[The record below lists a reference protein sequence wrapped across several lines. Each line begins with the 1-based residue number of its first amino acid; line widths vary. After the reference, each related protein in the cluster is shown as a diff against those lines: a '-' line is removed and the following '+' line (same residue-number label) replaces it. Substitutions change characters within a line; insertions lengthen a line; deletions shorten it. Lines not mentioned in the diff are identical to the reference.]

1 MDDKLNILLI
11 SPDYPNDPKGT
22 GIGTYSQLM
31 ANNLAELG
39 HHVHLLS
46 RAGLNRNIEE
56 KENISFHFVDIPRP
70 DVPLN
75 PSLWT
80 SIKLALKSI
89 RSEYKYRKE
98 IAKTMHKIL
107 DSEDIDLIE
116 SADAFA
122 EILFFKQKNY
132 AHIPLIVRLHT
143 PLSVGE
149 LFDKNV
155 SEIIRRLIRIPER
168 KQILKASHLSVPSR
182 AGQILFRK
190 EMGLENKAIRVIANP
205 PPKNLSLKTA
215 VKTNDFEV
223 VYVGRVTRTKGMP
236 ILMKAIPL
244 VLDRFP
250 KAKFTLIGGDAGN
263 PEGFEEKVNWLKDM
277 LPENAK
283 TAVDFKGYLAF
294 DEFSSYLEQAAVAVI
309 PSLFDNFPYT
319 CLELMSF
326 AKAIVSSDQGGMV
339 EMLDNGKCGRLF
351 TPPDHQELAKQI
363 IELLQN
369 PELRQELGK
378 LAQERILAEYN
389 KDKIMQ
395 ETVKYYRQ
403 CIDEL

>member
-1 MDDKLNILLI
+1 MNDKLNILLV

-46 RAGLNRNIEE
+46 RAGLNRKLEE
-56 KENISFHFVDIPRP
+56 KENISFHFIDIPRP

-75 PSLWT
+75 PGLWT
-80 SIKLALKSI
+80 SIKLAFKSLG
-89 RSEYKYRKE
+89 SEYKYRRE

-107 DSEDIDLIE
+107 DSNEIDLIE

-122 EILFFKQKNY
+122 EIIFFKQKKY
-132 AHIPLIVRLHT
+132 THIPLIVRLHT

-155 SEIIRRLIRIPER
+155 SEIIRRIIRIPER

-190 EMGLENKAIRVIANP
+190 EMGLGNKAIRVIANP
-205 PPKNLSLKTA
+205 PPKNLSLKKSTE
-215 VKTNDFEV
+215 TNDFEV
-223 VYVGRVTRTKGMP
+223 VYVGRITRTKGMP

-244 VLDRFP
+244 VLDEFP
-250 KAKFTLIGGDAGN
+250 EAKFTLIGGDAGN
-263 PEGFEEKVNWLKDM
+263 PEIFEEKVSWLKAM
-277 LPENAK
+277 LPDGAK
-283 TAVDFKGYLAF
+283 TAVNFKGYLPF
-294 DEFSSYLEQAAVAVI
+294 SEFSSYLERAAVAVI

-326 AKAIVSSDQGGMV
+326 GKAIVSSNQGGMV
-339 EMLDNGKCGRLF
+339 EMLDNGNCGLLF
-351 TPPDHQELAKQI
+351 TPPDYKELARKI
-363 IELLQN
+363 IELLKN
-369 PELRQELGK
+369 PELRQQLGK
-378 LAQERILAEYN
+378 LAQARIISEYN
-389 KDKIMQ
+389 KDKIMA